1 MINTVGY
8 NLKMLRYER
17 NYTQKLVAKEM
28 GVSVQKMSAIERNK
42 QEIDEELLK
51 KLAEFYGV
59 REEDILGE

>member
-1 MINTVGY
+1 MINSVGY
-8 NLKMLRYER
+8 NLRMLRFER

-28 GVSVQKMSAIERNK
+28 DVSVQRMSAIERNK